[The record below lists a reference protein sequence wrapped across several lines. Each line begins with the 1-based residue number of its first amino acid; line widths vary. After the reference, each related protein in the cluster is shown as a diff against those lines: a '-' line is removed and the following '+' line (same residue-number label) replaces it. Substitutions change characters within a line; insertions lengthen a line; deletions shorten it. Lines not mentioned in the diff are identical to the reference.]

1 MSPSAEKK
9 LFLCISLP
17 SSYPLTPSSLAG
29 FIPLTTLPPALPPF
43 QVVKQ
48 DKPFL
53 TLASVN
59 PSSLSSFI
67 SRLPVGARRVGLLY
81 GWPQEGKEG
90 KEKGREGG
98 KKEGHVAAVLEVEE
112 EWQEHE

>member
-1 MSPSAEKK
+1 LPAFQTP
-9 LFLCISLP
+9 FLLRVTCPVIIQSHTPLLPSLP
-17 SSYPLTPSSLAG
+17 PS
-29 FIPLTTLPPALPPF
+29 PPPVL

-81 GWPQEGKEG
+81 GWLQEE
-90 KEKGREGG
+90 GREGG

-112 EWQEHE
+112 EWQEHECVANEEGREGG